1 MVGRLSLASQVVRAG
16 EGGTPP
22 DSVPLS
28 TPIYN
33 TVSYAHESAERLDA
47 VFSGERAGYV
57 YTRFGNPTVS
67 ALESAI
73 ALLEGTEAAIAT
85 ASGMA
90 ALHLSLVAAGAMPG
104 KTIVAARDLY
114 GGTLALLHDILQAQG
129 VNVVLVDMTHSELVG
144 AALHQN
150 SPAVVLLET
159 ISNPLLR
166 VADVPEVTRLAHQ
179 VGARA
184 VVDNTFAT
192 PCLYRPALHGVD
204 FVVHSA
210 TKYLGGHGDV
220 TGGVI
225 ASSAENRASLLRQ
238 LKLTGC
244 ILGPNEAW
252 LVLRGLKTLVIRTR
266 QQCQNADLVARYL
279 ASDPRVDQVHYPGL
293 PSHPDYALCRCLFP
307 VNMCG
312 GMVSFEIAKATQ
324 STVFRFMDRL
334 RLVVPATSLGDV
346 TSLVLYPAQSS
357 HRSLSEEERLA
368 LGITP
373 GLLRLSVGIEDA
385 ADIVA
390 DFRQALDTVDR

>member
-1 MVGRLSLASQVVRAG
+1 VGRLSMASQVVHAG
-16 EGGTPP
+16 EGGTTHHAR
-22 DSVPLS
+22 PLS

-33 TVSYAHESAERLDA
+33 TVSYTYESAQRLDA
-47 VFSGERAGYV
+47 VFSGEREGYV
-57 YTRFGNPTVS
+57 YTRFGNPTVG
-67 ALESAI
+67 ALESAV
-73 ALLEGTEAAIAT
+73 AQLEGTEAAIAT

-90 ALHLSLVAAGAMPG
+90 ALHLALVAAGAIPG

-114 GGTLALLHDILQAQG
+114 GGTLALLHEILEAQG
-129 VNVVLVDMTHSELVG
+129 VKVVLLDMTRSELLN
-144 AALHQN
+144 AALHQHA
-150 SPAVVLLET
+150 PAVVLMET

-166 VADVPEVTRLAHQ
+166 VADVPEVTRLAHEI
-179 VGARA
+179 GARV

-192 PCLYRPALHGVD
+192 PCLYRPALQGVD

-225 ASSAENRASLLRQ
+225 ATSAENRASLLRL
-238 LKLTGC
+238 LKLMGC

-252 LVLRGLKTLVIRTR
+252 LVLRGLKTLVLRTR
-266 QQCQNADLVARYL
+266 QQCENADVVARYL
-279 ASDPRVDQVHYPGL
+279 ASDQRMRHVHYPGL
-293 PSHPDYALCRCLFP
+293 PSHPDYALCRRLFP
-307 VNMCG
+307 VNMWG

-357 HRSLSEEERLA
+357 HRGLSEEERSA

-390 DFRQALDTVDR
+390 DLRQALDTVDR